1 MSDHYVLHQIMK
13 NCEQEVLNTE
23 SEIQQLKEK
32 ITILKEKKN
41 RLIEQQFVLNRQIN
55 NCINMEDF
63 KSKLESEQ
71 FVDNMSSK
79 YDKYD
84 ALKISKLDNN

>member
-1 MSDHYVLHQIMK
+1 
-13 NCEQEVLNTE
+13 
-23 SEIQQLKEK
+23 
-32 ITILKEKKN
+32 
-41 RLIEQQFVLNRQIN
+41 
-55 NCINMEDF
+55 MEDF